1 MAEKALNQPVTIQAT
16 RLDATVLPAGFSQA
30 FLLYLIQQG
39 QDFGNVASKAN
50 EAGQG
55 AYDAQAQNEEQDLKI
70 ADHEQR
76 LEQNEVTLQ
85 DHEQRI
91 SSTELTIADHE
102 QRIAKN
108 EEDISAL
115 TGRVDTAEQGI
126 AELGAE
132 QASLTE
138 RVTQAEADIDDLQN
152 DSVSKSDAD
161 LQVISSPISVSTSY
175 SVNGTKVVSER
186 VTGFTAATGTA
197 LKGAFDA
204 GATFTVSPTY
214 TQTEVQLLARA
225 LVAARQ
231 RIKALEDAMRSHGL
245 IN

>member
-1 MAEKALNQPVTIQAT
+1 MADTGLSQPVIVQAT

-91 SSTELTIADHE
+91 SSAEITIADHE
-102 QRIAKN
+102 QRITQN
-108 EEDISAL
+108 EGDITAL
-115 TGRVDTAEQGI
+115 TGRLDTAEQEI
-126 AELGAE
+126 ADLSTE
-132 QASLTE
+132 QTLLTE
-138 RVTQAEADIDDLQN
+138 RVTQAETDIDVLQS

-161 LQVISSPISVSTSY
+161 LQVISSPISVSSSY
-175 SVNGTKVVSER
+175 SVNGTKVVGER
-186 VTGFTAATGTA
+186 ITGFTAATGTA

-204 GATFTVSPTY
+204 SATFTVSATY
-214 TQTEVQLLARA
+214 TQAEVQALATA

>member
-1 MAEKALNQPVTIQAT
+1 MADTGLSQPVIVQAT

-55 AYDAQAQNEEQDLKI
+55 AYDAQERNEEQDLKI
-70 ADHEQR
+70 SDHEQR

-85 DHEQRI
+85 NHEQRI
-91 SSTELTIADHE
+91 SSAELAIADHE
-102 QRIAKN
+102 QRIAKS
-108 EEDISAL
+108 ESDITAL
-115 TGRVDTAEQGI
+115 TGRLDTAEQGI
-126 AELGAE
+126 ADLSAE
-132 QASLTE
+132 QTLLTE
-138 RVTQAEADIDDLQN
+138 RVTQAETDIDDLQI
-152 DSVSKSDAD
+152 DTVSKSDTSE
-161 LQVISSPISVSTSY
+161 QIISSPISVSTSY
-175 SVNGTKVVSER
+175 SVNGTKVVGER
-186 VTGFTAATGTA
+186 ITGFTAATGTA

-204 GATFTVSPTY
+204 GATFTVSATY
-214 TQTEVQLLARA
+214 TQAEVQALATA

>member
-1 MAEKALNQPVTIQAT
+1 MADTGLSQPVIVQAT

-55 AYDAQAQNEEQDLKI
+55 AYDAQERNEEQDLKI
-70 ADHEQR
+70 SDHEQR

-85 DHEQRI
+85 EHEQRI
-91 SSTELTIADHE
+91 SGAELAISDHE
-102 QRIAKN
+102 QRIAKS
-108 EEDISAL
+108 ESDITAL
-115 TGRVDTAEQGI
+115 TGRLDTAEQGI
-126 AELGAE
+126 ADLSAE
-132 QASLTE
+132 QTLLTE

-152 DSVSKSDAD
+152 DSVSKSDTST
-161 LQVISSPISVSTSY
+161 QVISSPISVNTSY
-175 SVNGTKVVSER
+175 SVNGTKVVGER

-204 GATFTVSPTY
+204 SATFTVSATY
-214 TQTEVQLLARA
+214 TQAEVQALATA